1 MNCKPGDLAVFVRSQ
16 RRNHGVVVRVLR
28 LLSRRER
35 EIAGLG
41 HFDFVWET
49 DKEVDT
55 LRGPMRVAPDSY
67 VRPLRDPGDDAQD
80 ETLSWLP
87 VPSTEKEAA

>member
-1 MNCKPGDLAVFVRSQ
+1 M
-16 RRNHGVVVRVLR
+16 VVRVLR

-35 EIAGLG
+35 EIAGFG

-55 LRGPMRVAPDSY
+55 LRGSMRVAPDSY
-67 VRPLRDPGDDAQD
+67 IRPLRDPGEDAQD

-87 VPSTEKEAA
+87 VPSTEKEVHL